1 MSRTRSPRLPLA
13 LATALALSAGAALAQ
28 GAGQADPHGHGGPAP
43 PQGSGATQAQPPAA
57 TVPQTPP
64 QAPPG
69 TGGMMMRPQQM
80 QDMHRG
86 MAQGGQMP
94 MGQMPAP
101 RMAPGADRS
110 PAAAALMAIT
120 ERMHR
125 DMAITLT
132 GDADRDF
139 AAAMIP
145 HHQSAIEMA
154 RVVLQH
160 GRDPEIRKLA
170 EDVVREQEREIA
182 QLRAFLAR
190 QPR

>member
-1 MSRTRSPRLPLA
+1 MPHTRPKRLRLA
-13 LATALALSAGAALAQ
+13 LAAALALSAGTALAQ
-28 GAGQADPHGHGGPAP
+28 GAGQANPHGHG
-43 PQGSGATQAQPPAA
+43 SPAA
-57 TVPQTPP
+57 PQS
-64 QAPPG
+64 
-69 TGGMMMRPQQM
+69 
-80 QDMHRG
+80 
-86 MAQGGQMP
+86 GQMP

-110 PAAAALMAIT
+110 PAAAALIAIT

-154 RVVLQH
+154 RVVLQY

>member
-57 TVPQTPP
+57 TAPQTPP

-69 TGGMMMRPQQM
+69 AGGMMMGPQQM

-86 MAQGGQMP
+86 MAQGGPMP
-94 MGQMPAP
+94 MGQTAAP

-145 HHQSAIEMA
+145 HHQSAIDMA
-154 RVVLQH
+154 QVVLQH